1 MVHANVRRLV
11 LASLDSQTP
20 ECGICLEPFTHADAT
35 VMECCHVACKNCFK
49 QLRKKECPFCRHKF
63 AAQPRTPRETDH
75 EFNLL
80 IRRDDEVF
88 TNLVTSLETSRQ
100 RLRNTQPRQTQRA
113 INNVVTYFERMVTH
127 LERER
132 AYHRRRP
139 RGVQPVSHI
148 GRDPVYVPTD
158 PTYSPATPRFSPDP
172 PPAEWQ
178 ERVTTPEAPQP
189 PTRTAARVLF
199 GDESEDEDEDIVTN
213 TREDM
218 VNLLGNDTDSESDS
232 DVEVREVVQR
242 AETAPT
248 APRRQ
253 RGPCRCTICGEL
265 GHQRN
270 NRRFHPI
277 NTPTN

>member
-1 MVHANVRRLV
+1 MSAVHENVRRLV
-11 LASLDSQTP
+11 LSSLQTDTP

-35 VMECCHVACKNCFK
+35 VMECCHVACKSCFK
-49 QLRKKECPFCRHKF
+49 QFRKKECPFCRHKF
-63 AAQPRTPRETDH
+63 APKPRAQRETNQ
-75 EFNLL
+75 EITLL
-80 IRRDDEVF
+80 RRDIAMLNNEVTF
-88 TNLVTSLETSRQ
+88 
-100 RLRNTQPRQTQRA
+100 
-113 INNVVTYFERMVTH
+113 

-132 AYHRRRP
+132 DLLENRLRDARAARQRP
-139 RGVQPVSHI
+139 VYTPVS
-148 GRDPVYVPTD
+148 PP
-158 PTYSPATPRFSPDP
+158 YSPSRPEDFIATPRFSPDP

-199 GDESEDEDEDIVTN
+199 PDESDD
-213 TREDM
+213 EDM

>member
-1 MVHANVRRLV
+1 MSAVHANVRRLV
-11 LASLDSQTP
+11 LQALDSQTP

-63 AAQPRTPRETDH
+63 TAPKRTPRETNR
-75 EFNLL
+75 EINLL
-80 IRRDDEVF
+80 RRDIAMLNNEVTF
-88 TNLVTSLETSRQ
+88 
-100 RLRNTQPRQTQRA
+100 
-113 INNVVTYFERMVTH
+113 

-132 AYHRRRP
+132 DLLENRLREARAARQRP
-139 RGVQPVSHI
+139 VYTPVS
-148 GRDPVYVPTD
+148 PP
-158 PTYSPATPRFSPDP
+158 YSPRRIEDFSPTPRFSPDP
-172 PPAEWQ
+172 PPAEW
-178 ERVTTPEAPQP
+178 ETRVTTPTAPQP
-189 PTRTAARVLF
+189 PTRTVARVLF

-218 VNLLGNDTDSESDS
+218 VNLLGGDTDSESDS

>member
-11 LASLDSQTP
+11 LQSLGADTP
-20 ECGICLEPFTHADAT
+20 ECGICLENFTHADAT
-35 VMECCHVACKNCFK
+35 VMECCHVACKSCFK

-63 AAQPRTPRETDH
+63 TAPKRTPRETNR
-75 EFNLL
+75 EINLL
-80 IRRDDEVF
+80 RRDIAMLNNEVTF
-88 TNLVTSLETSRQ
+88 
-100 RLRNTQPRQTQRA
+100 
-113 INNVVTYFERMVTH
+113 

-132 AYHRRRP
+132 DLLENRLREARAARQRP
-139 RGVQPVSHI
+139 VYTPVS
-148 GRDPVYVPTD
+148 PP
-158 PTYSPATPRFSPDP
+158 YSPRRLEDFSPTPRFSPDP

-189 PTRTAARVLF
+189 PTRTVARDLF
-199 GDESEDEDEDIVTN
+199 PDESEDEDMAEFVQPLRDLERIF
-213 TREDM
+213 
-218 VNLLGNDTDSESDS
+218 GNDTDSESDS

-253 RGPCRCTICGEL
+253 RGPCRCTLCNQI

-277 NTPTN
+277 NTLTN

>member
-1 MVHANVRRLV
+1 MSAVHANVRRLV
-11 LASLDSQTP
+11 LQSLGADTP
-20 ECGICLEPFTHADAT
+20 ECGICLENFTHADAT
-35 VMECCHVACKNCFK
+35 VMECCHVACKSCFK

-63 AAQPRTPRETDH
+63 TAPKRTPRETNR
-75 EFNLL
+75 EINLL
-80 IRRDDEVF
+80 RRDIAMLNNEVTF
-88 TNLVTSLETSRQ
+88 
-100 RLRNTQPRQTQRA
+100 
-113 INNVVTYFERMVTH
+113 

-132 AYHRRRP
+132 DLLENRLREARAARQRP
-139 RGVQPVSHI
+139 VYTPVS
-148 GRDPVYVPTD
+148 PP
-158 PTYSPATPRFSPDP
+158 YSPRRLEDFSPTPRFSPDP

-189 PTRTAARVLF
+189 PTRTVARDLF
-199 GDESEDEDEDIVTN
+199 PDESEDEDMAEFVQPLRDLERIF
-213 TREDM
+213 
-218 VNLLGNDTDSESDS
+218 GNDTDSESDS

-253 RGPCRCTICGEL
+253 RGPCRCTLCNQI

-277 NTPTN
+277 NTLTN

>member
-1 MVHANVRRLV
+1 MAAVHENVRRLV
-11 LASLDSQTP
+11 LKALQTDTP
-20 ECGICLEPFTHADAT
+20 ECGICLENFTHADAT

-63 AAQPRTPRETDH
+63 AAQPRTPRETNR
-75 EFNLL
+75 EINLL
-80 IRRDDEVF
+80 RRDIAMLNNEVTF
-88 TNLVTSLETSRQ
+88 
-100 RLRNTQPRQTQRA
+100 
-113 INNVVTYFERMVTH
+113 

-132 AYHRRRP
+132 DLLENRLRDARSARQRP
-139 RGVQPVSHI
+139 VYTPVS
-148 GRDPVYVPTD
+148 PP
-158 PTYSPATPRFSPDP
+158 YSPRRLEDFSPTPRFSPDP

-199 GDESEDEDEDIVTN
+199 GDESEDEDL
-213 TREDM
+213 

-242 AETAPT
+242 AEPAPT

-253 RGPCRCTICGEL
+253 RGPCRCTLCNQI

-277 NTPTN
+277 NTLTN